1 MSLIV
6 RFCYK
11 GKNTQSKFNFLK
23 NLFYNYRKPP
33 MKKKLFQ
40 LLSVPILIFG
50 LSACETT
57 SPVPRGF
64 PVGAVDQ
71 AVHQSA

>member
-1 MSLIV
+1 
-6 RFCYK
+6 
-11 GKNTQSKFNFLK
+11 
-23 NLFYNYRKPP
+23 

-57 SPVPRGF
+57 SPSPRSF
-64 PVGAVDQ
+64 PVGAIDQ
-71 AVHQSA
+71 SAHQSV

>member
-1 MSLIV
+1 
-6 RFCYK
+6 
-11 GKNTQSKFNFLK
+11 
-23 NLFYNYRKPP
+23 

-57 SPVPRGF
+57 TPSPRGF

>member
-1 MSLIV
+1 
-6 RFCYK
+6 
-11 GKNTQSKFNFLK
+11 
-23 NLFYNYRKPP
+23 
-33 MKKKLFQ
+33 MKKFFFQ

-57 SPVPRGF
+57 SPASRGF

-71 AVHQSA
+71 SIHKSV